1 MKTIGNEI
9 VNGQKLDMEK
19 CHIVRERDAKKTGIS
34 AENLIF
40 CLLCKICMKCY
51 GIT

>member
-9 VNGQKLDMEK
+9 VNGQKLDKEK
-19 CHIVRERDAKKTGIS
+19 CHIVRERGKKNRIS

-40 CLLCKICMKCY
+40 VY
-51 GIT
+51 YATYV